1 MKLKL
6 AILLTTIILMV
17 GCTKKEEIQQKQ
29 PKQVKEE
36 MVFDENK
43 RPYDE
48 YGEEVKSND
57 EVLKSYETINKKDL
71 NYKYD
76 ENMSTYLFEFKKGIA
91 QMNPMQTE
99 EPLNDKKYK
108 EVLQA
113 FSFASEVNP
122 IRVTYDEAIE
132 LVKKVLP
139 DDIKKESETDY
150 IGKEDVGTGII
161 RYTSSQGDFIV
172 NLAYGFGE
180 DGITY
185 DKNNVVG
192 ITYLKQVV

>member
-6 AILLTTIILMV
+6 TMLLIGITLMV
-17 GCTKKEEIQQKQ
+17 GCTKKEEIQQTH
-29 PKQVKEE
+29 PEQVKEE
-36 MVFDENK
+36 IVFDENQ
-43 RPYDE
+43 RPYDK

-57 EVLKSYETINKKDL
+57 EVLKSYEIISKKDL
-71 NYKYD
+71 KYKHD
-76 ENMSTYLFEFKKGIA
+76 ENISTYLFEFKKGIA

-122 IRVTYDEAIE
+122 ISVTYDQAIE
-132 LVKKVLP
+132 LAKKVLP

-161 RYTSSQGDFIV
+161 HYTSSHGDFIV